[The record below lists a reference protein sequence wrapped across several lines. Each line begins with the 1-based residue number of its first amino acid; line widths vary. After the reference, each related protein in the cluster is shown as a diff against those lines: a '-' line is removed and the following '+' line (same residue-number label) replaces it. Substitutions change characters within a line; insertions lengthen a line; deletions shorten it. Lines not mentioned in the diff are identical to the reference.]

1 MAEKKKTETKKK
13 KAKPRKKK
21 AKKGPDQI
29 YLYSL
34 RGKASD
40 ILDLPPVFFEDIRR
54 DLVRR
59 AVLAA
64 RANRRQS
71 YGPGKQAGM
80 RHAVST
86 WGKGRGVARV
96 QRITDGRRGA
106 QSPGVVGGR
115 RAHPPRPWKDWSL
128 KINRKERL
136 KARNS
141 ALSAIRDS
149 GMVAERGHRF
159 NKKLTL
165 PVVIEDD
172 VENLEKTG
180 EAVDFLQK
188 LGVYE
193 DVERARDGRKIRAGR
208 GKMRGRR
215 YKSPRSFLFV
225 ISDPSEG
232 GKAFK
237 NLPGVDVIS
246 PKGLNTELL
255 APGGDLGRLTLFS
268 AKAFEELRKW

>member
-1 MAEKKKTETKKK
+1 MAEKKTKAKK
-13 KAKPRKKK
+13 KAKIG
-21 AKKGPDQI
+21 ADQI
-29 YLYSL
+29 NLYSL

-40 ILDLPPVFFEDIRR
+40 VIDLPPVFLGDVRK

-71 YGPGKQAGM
+71 YGPGIKAGM

-96 QRITDGRRGA
+96 PRVTDSRRAA
-106 QSPGVVGGR
+106 QAPGVVGGR

-128 KINRKERL
+128 KINRKERV

-141 ALSAIRDS
+141 ALSAIRDPDIV
-149 GMVAERGHRF
+149 VARGHKF

-165 PVVIEDD
+165 PVVVEND
-172 VENLEKTG
+172 VENLEKTA
-180 EAVDFLQK
+180 EAVDFLKK
-188 LGVYE
+188 LGVY
-193 DVERARDGRKIRAGR
+193 DDIERATNGKKVRAGR

-215 YKSPRSFLFV
+215 YKSPKSFLFV
-225 ISDPSEG
+225 ISDPNNK
-232 GKAFK
+232 GKAFR
-237 NLPGVDVIS
+237 NLPGVDIIAPEQLS
-246 PKGLNTELL
+246 TEML
-255 APGGDLGRLTLFS
+255 APGGDPGRLTLFS
-268 AKAFEELRKW
+268 AKAIDELKDW

>member
-1 MAEKKKTETKKK
+1 MAEKKAKVKKT
-13 KAKPRKKK
+13 RKKR
-21 AKKGPDQI
+21 GPNQI

-34 RGKASD
+34 KGKASSV
-40 ILDLPPVFFEDIRR
+40 LDLPYVFFEDIRT

-59 AVLAA
+59 AVLVA

-71 YGPGKQAGM
+71 YGPGKGAGM

-96 QRITDGRRGA
+96 QRLTDSRRGA
-106 QSPGVVGGR
+106 QSPGTVGGR
-115 RAHPPRPWKDWSL
+115 KAHPPRPWKDWSL
-128 KINRKERL
+128 KMNRKERM

-141 ALSAIRDS
+141 ALSAIRNS
-149 GMVAERGHRF
+149 EIVSNRGHRF

-172 VENLEKTG
+172 VENLEKTQ

-193 DVERARDGRKIRAGR
+193 DIERARDGKKVRAGR

-215 YKSPRSFLFV
+215 YKSPKSFLFV
-225 ISDPSEG
+225 ISDTFAR
-232 GKAFK
+232 GKAFR
-237 NLPGVDVIS
+237 NLPGVDIVS
-246 PKGLNTELL
+246 PEGLNTEVL
-255 APGGDLGRLTLFS
+255 APGGDIGRLTLFS
-268 AKAFEELRKW
+268 AKAFEELREW

>member
-1 MAEKKKTETKKK
+1 MAEKKKT
-13 KAKPRKKK
+13 KAKAKRKKR
-21 AKKGPDQI
+21 GPNQI

-34 RGKASD
+34 RGKASG
-40 ILDLPPVFFEDIRR
+40 ILDLPSVFFEDIRI
-54 DLVRR
+54 DLMRR

-71 YGPGKQAGM
+71 YGPSKEAGM

-86 WGKGRGVARV
+86 WGKGRGAARV
-96 QRITDGRRGA
+96 QRLTDGRRAA

-115 RAHPPRPWKDWSL
+115 KAHPPRPWKDWSM
-128 KINRKERL
+128 KINRKERI

-149 GMVAERGHRF
+149 ETVSKRGHKF

-165 PVVIEDD
+165 PIVIEDD
-172 VENLEKTG
+172 VENLEKTQ

-188 LGVYE
+188 LGVFE
-193 DVERARDGRKIRAGR
+193 DIERARDGKKVRAGR

-215 YKSPRSFLFV
+215 YKTPKSFLFV
-225 ISDPSEG
+225 ISNPSAR
-232 GKAFK
+232 GKAFR
-237 NLPGVDVIS
+237 NLPGVDIVS
-246 PKGLNTELL
+246 PTGLNTEVL
-255 APGGDLGRLTLFS
+255 APGGDPGRLTLFS
-268 AKAFEELRKW
+268 AKAFEKLRNW